1 MGKKSAPHQLAHSGE
16 SSGELP
22 TTLDSC
28 LSDLRRAEKTI
39 QHLHRQRHL
48 LETRYNGLLDSL
60 DDGFCIVEVLFD
72 QHNRPEDYRFLKV
85 NNAFE
90 GQTGIENPLGRTMRE
105 IAPQHEQYWFDVYG
119 RIAQTGESQRFE
131 QRAESLG
138 RYYDVYAFSVGEP
151 EAAQVAVLFKDIAAR
166 KRREELQAYL
176 LQLNDT
182 LRPLSDPVRIQ
193 EAVTGLAMDYFGADR
208 CYYCEIEDDNA
219 IIRRDAFRS
228 DLPSVA
234 NVYPL
239 SSFPILTAVI
249 RAGRPFTVS
258 DARTT
263 PLLDEE
269 LRNRCVELQV
279 ISFVDV
285 PIIKKGNPCG
295 VLCLTCCAPREWKG
309 EEIDL
314 AQQTAER
321 TWMAVEQAKA
331 AEALRE
337 SEDNYRVIVNQS
349 IAGILKMDLRGN
361 IIFTNG
367 QFCRML
373 DYDSSELLTLEI
385 NDIIHSAD
393 RERNRLSFRELVVEG
408 KPYEIEKR
416 LVRKSGAEIWVSN
429 HVSPIFDQNGVVMA
443 ATIVSIDITRQKEL
457 ERQKDEFIGVAS
469 HELKT
474 PITGIKA
481 YSELL
486 AGMMD
491 NSVPPT
497 IIQLVTRM
505 NVQVNRLTKLI
516 DSLLNTSRI
525 AGGQLMLQLEPLDLN
540 ALLEERVHQGQLT
553 TSRHRIVF
561 MGDKLPLVL
570 ADVERLGQVLDNL
583 ISNAVKYTPKG
594 GELMVRSEHRGARVR
609 VSICDSGV
617 GIPKGEQG
625 KIFDRFYRVKGAS
638 AGTVSG
644 IGLGL
649 YICREIIEKHGG
661 QIAVESVP
669 DEGST
674 FYFELPIYTFPENH
688 L

>member
-1 MGKKSAPHQLAHSGE
+1 MGKKSALHQSAHSGE
-16 SSGELP
+16 NSGALP
-22 TTLDSC
+22 ATLDCC
-28 LSDLRRAEKTI
+28 LSELRHAESTI
-39 QHLHRQRHL
+39 QHMHRQRHL
-48 LETRYNGLLDSL
+48 LETRYDGLLDSL
-60 DDGFCIVEVLFD
+60 DDGFCIIEVLFD
-72 QHNRPEDYRFLKV
+72 QHSRPKDYRFLKV

-90 GQTGIENPLGRTMRE
+90 RQTGIENPLGRTMRE
-105 IAPQHEQYWFDVYG
+105 IVPQFEQYWFDVYG
-119 RIAQTGESQRFE
+119 RIAQTGGSQRFE
-131 QRAESLG
+131 QRAEALG

-151 EAAQVAVLFKDIAAR
+151 EDAQVAVLIKDIAAR
-166 KRREELQAYL
+166 KRREESQAYL

-182 LRPLSDPVRIQ
+182 LRALSDPAGIQ

-208 CYYCEIEDDNA
+208 CYYCEIEDDHA

-234 NVYPL
+234 HVYPL
-239 SSFPILTAVI
+239 SSFPGISALI
-249 RAGRPFTVS
+249 RAGRPFSVA
-258 DARTT
+258 DVRIT
-263 PLLDEE
+263 PMLDEVS
-269 LRNRCVELQV
+269 RGRCAELQV

-285 PIIKKGNPCG
+285 PIIKKGSPCG
-295 VLCLTCCAPREWKG
+295 VLCLTCCAPRDWKG

-349 IAGILKMDLRGN
+349 IAGILKMDLKGN
-361 IIFTNG
+361 IIFTND

-373 DYDSSELLTLEI
+373 AYDSTELLTLEI
-385 NDIIHSAD
+385 SDIIYSAD
-393 RERNRLSFRELVVEG
+393 RECNRLFLRELVVEG
-408 KPYEIEKR
+408 KPYEIEMR
-416 LVRKSGAEIWVSN
+416 LVRKSGEEIWVSN
-429 HVSPIFDQNGVVMA
+429 HVSPIFDQDGAVMA

-486 AGMMD
+486 VGMMD
-491 NSVPPT
+491 NSVPH
-497 IIQLVTRM
+497 IITQLVTRM
-505 NVQVNRLTKLI
+505 DVQVNRLTKVVE
-516 DSLLNTSRI
+516 SLLNTSRI
-525 AGGQLMLQLEPLDLN
+525 AGGQLKLQLELLDLN

-553 TSRHRIVF
+553 SSKHRIVF
-561 MGDKLPLVL
+561 TGDKLPFVL
-570 ADVERLGQVLDNL
+570 ADAERLGQVLDNL

-594 GELMVRSEHRGARVR
+594 GELMIRSESRGSRVR

-617 GIPKGEQG
+617 GIPKREQE
-625 KIFDRFYRVKGAS
+625 KIFDRFYRVKGTS

-661 QIAVESVP
+661 QIAVDSVP

-674 FYFELPIYTFPENH
+674 FYFELPAYILPENR

>member
-1 MGKKSAPHQLAHSGE
+1 MGKKSVPHRSAHSGE
-16 SSGELP
+16 GSGGLP
-22 TTLDSC
+22 ATLGSC
-28 LSDLRRAEKTI
+28 LSELRRAEETI
-39 QHLHRQRHL
+39 QQLHRQRHL
-48 LETRYNGLLDSL
+48 LETRYNGLFDSL

-72 QHNRPEDYRFLKV
+72 RDNHPVDYRFLRV
-85 NNAFE
+85 NSVFE
-90 GQTGIENPLGRTMRE
+90 EQTGIENPLGRTMRE
-105 IAPQHEQYWFDVYG
+105 IAPEHEQYWFDVYG
-119 RIAQTGESQRFE
+119 RIAQTGESLRFE
-131 QRAESLG
+131 QRAEALG
-138 RYYDVYAFSVGEP
+138 RFYDVYAFPVGEP
-151 EAAQVAVLFKDIAAR
+151 GSAQVAVLFKDIAAR

-182 LRPLSDPVRIQ
+182 VRPLSDPVHIQ
-193 EAVTGLAMDYFGADR
+193 GAVTRLAMDYFGADR

-219 IIRRDAFRS
+219 IIRKDAFRS

-239 SSFPILTAVI
+239 SSLPILTAVI
-249 RAGRPFTVS
+249 RTGRPFTVS
-258 DARTT
+258 DVRFTA
-263 PLLDEE
+263 LLDEE
-269 LRNRCVELQV
+269 LRKRCVELQMV
-279 ISFVDV
+279 SFIDV

-295 VLCLTCCAPREWKG
+295 VLCLACCVPRKWNL
-309 EEIDL
+309 EEVDL

-337 SEDNYRVIVNQS
+337 SEENYRAIVNQS

-361 IIFTNG
+361 IIFTNS

-373 DYDSSELLTLEI
+373 GYDNSELLTLDV
-385 NDIIHSAD
+385 NDIIYADD
-393 RERNRLSFRELVVEG
+393 RERNRLAFRELVAEG
-408 KPYEIEKR
+408 KAYEIEKR
-416 LVRKSGAEIWVSN
+416 LVQKSGAEIWVSN
-429 HVSPIFDQNGVVMA
+429 HVSPIFDQNGAIVA

-481 YSELL
+481 YSEIL

-491 NSVPPT
+491 SVVPPT
-497 IIQLVTRM
+497 IVQLVTRM

-525 AGGQLMLQLEPLDLN
+525 TGGQLTLQLEPLDLN

-561 MGDKLPLVL
+561 TGDKLPLVL

-583 ISNAVKYTPKG
+583 FSNAIKYTPKG
-594 GELMVRSEHRGARVR
+594 GEVMVRAENRGSRVR
-609 VSICDSGV
+609 VSVQDFGV
-617 GIPKGEQG
+617 GIPKGEQK
-625 KIFDRFYRVKGAS
+625 KIFDRFYRGKGAPGG
-638 AGTVSG
+638 AVSG

-649 YICREIIEKHGG
+649 YICREIIEKHQG
-661 QIAVESVP
+661 QIAVESTP
-669 DEGST
+669 EEGST
-674 FYFELPIYTFPENH
+674 FYFEIPKYILPNDR